1 MSCACPDTGTH
12 TLWCTNDRISVF
24 FLVCGSS
31 RQLEKCAPTVTV
43 HRSGHRRLVTSTT
56 ATPSRHGA
64 WFHDV
69 ESGRLPADLD
79 MHSICVGM
87 PHWRART
94 YACCPCGCPYYC
106 QSPAAGCKF
115 AERATS
121 FVVGDCA
128 MCLANQT
135 STTHC
140 LTGVLTTLATP
151 TNCAE
156 SAEFMVPRS
165 GLGTVAPLRD
175 PFVDD
180 GVCSALLFPKLTSTV
195 HGTAGLLGNAMW
207 AMLTRIGQ
215 VLHAIVGRA
224 PCLILFVQLAWS
236 LGVGQLF
243 RFVSDSCRVGQLSR
257 WQQNTC
263 K

>member
-1 MSCACPDTGTH
+1 MVRGFMMSNLVVYRLILICTRFALGCHIGELERMHAVRVDAH
-12 TLWCTNDRISVF
+12 TIANLPLPGAS
-24 FLVCGSS
+24 L
-31 RQLEKCAPTVTV
+31 L
-43 HRSGHRRLVTSTT
+43 SG
-56 ATPSRHGA
+56 PQ
-64 WFHDV
+64 
-69 ESGRLPADLD
+69 P
-79 MHSICVGM
+79 
-87 PHWRART
+87 
-94 YACCPCGCPYYC
+94 
-106 QSPAAGCKF
+106 
-115 AERATS
+115 S

-224 PCLILFVQLAWS
+224 PCLILFV
-236 LGVGQLF
+236 
-243 RFVSDSCRVGQLSR
+243 
-257 WQQNTC
+257 
-263 K
+263 